1 MSLVLLSIVV
11 FAGVGLIAYGIGI
24 YNGLIRLKHNVEQ
37 AWSNIDVL
45 LKQRSDEL
53 PKLVDTV
60 KGYIAHEREVL
71 TAITEARAAVTR
83 ARTPGEQ
90 GQADGL
96 LRSALGQLFAVAE
109 SYPEL
114 KADTSFNQL
123 QSRISEIE
131 EQIADRREFYNH
143 SVNAINVRIEQIPDT
158 FVASLMH
165 LGPRELFEVSEADRR
180 DVQVSF
186 AS

>member
-1 MSLVLLSIVV
+1 MSWIVLAALV
-11 FAGVGLIAYGIGI
+11 FAGAGVVLYGVGI
-24 YNGLIRLKHNVEQ
+24 YNGLIRLKHNVDQ
-37 AWSNIDVL
+37 AWANIDVL

-60 KGYIAHEREVL
+60 KGYIAHERGVL
-71 TAITEARAAVTR
+71 TQITEARAAVMQ

-90 GQADGL
+90 GPAEDL
-96 LRSALGQLFAVAE
+96 LRGALGRLFAVAE

-123 QSRISEIE
+123 QHRISEIE

-158 FVASLMH
+158 FVASLMQ
-165 LGPRELFEVSEADRR
+165 LGPRELFEVSEGDRR
-180 DVQVSF
+180 DVSISF
-186 AS
+186 A

>member
-1 MSLVLLSIVV
+1 MGWIVFV
-11 FAGVGLIAYGIGI
+11 TFGFAGVGLLLYGIGI
-24 YNGLIRLKHNVEQ
+24 YNGLIRLKHNVDQ
-37 AWSNIDVL
+37 AWANIDVL
-45 LKQRSDEL
+45 LKQRTDEL

-71 TAITEARAAVTR
+71 TAITEARSAVMR

-96 LRSALGQLFAVAE
+96 LRTALGQLFAVAE
-109 SYPEL
+109 GYPEL

-123 QSRISEIE
+123 QGRISEVE

-158 FVASLMH
+158 FVASFMNLE
-165 LGPRELFEVSEADRR
+165 PRELFEASDADRR
-180 DVQVSF
+180 DVEISF
-186 AS
+186 SG